1 MDIFFIYTVMTW
13 INAEF
18 DKRLGSEPID
28 LRAPVLNGPAALAGP
43 ASLVALAVQPTNWLS
58 RFKKMLFVICAIGIA
73 LLAFPSYSFYI
84 IAFIFVCM
92 AIYGAYRSLIW
103 FAPWLGPLIIKFIM
117 DVIILAVWIY
127 TFMSIFAF
135 NQSNYA
141 LMLIPVMYLIFSVIY
156 IFAKYFMQ
164 NSDGFNIYTY
174 GFAATSLLVAVLI
187 MRTPAYVMGASAFSV
202 WLLRNSSQYMSYVP
216 SILLISAIFMI
227 ISSLIVLIS
236 YNLFIAEYTKKTG
249 KTPVLSGLYAG
260 YYDNYTISM
269 KSFAASVIILTLA
282 YNTYVKKS
290 IEAAKDATNR
300 TPWFS
305 WLVTNLFAAITI
317 TISSIELFNSSKFI
331 HISRSSL
338 I

>member
-1 MDIFFIYTVMTW
+1 MTW

-18 DKRLGSEPID
+18 DKRFGNEPID
-28 LRAPVLNGPAALAGP
+28 LWEPLLNGPAAIAGP
-43 ASLVALAVQPTNWLS
+43 ASLVALAVRQTNWLS
-58 RFKKMLFVICAIGIA
+58 TFKKMLFVISAIVIA
-73 LLAFPSYSFYI
+73 ILAFPAYSFYI
-84 IAFIFVCM
+84 IAFVFVCM
-92 AIYGAYRSLIW
+92 SIYGAYRSLIW

-117 DVIILAVWIY
+117 DMIILAVWIY

-135 NQSNYA
+135 KQSNYA

-164 NSDGFNIYTY
+164 TSDGFNIYTY

-187 MRTPAYVMGASAFSV
+187 MRTPAYVIGASAFSV
-202 WLLRNSSQYMSYVP
+202 WLLRNSSHYISYIP
-216 SILLISAIFMI
+216 SILLISAILMI

-236 YNLFIAEYTKKTG
+236 YNLFITDYAKKTG
-249 KTPVLSGLYAG
+249 KTPVLSGLYAS

-269 KSFAASVIILTLA
+269 KSFAASVIMLTLA
-282 YNTYVKKS
+282 YNTYVQKS
-290 IEAAKDATNR
+290 IDAEKDATNR
-300 TPWFS
+300 RPWFS

-317 TISSIELFNSSKFI
+317 TISTTELFNSSKFI